1 MILESFGLEKYMDE
15 LMDSTNYI
23 LRLMK
28 YEGPQTSEPTLAARA
43 HSDQNTVTLLYQNE
57 VNGLEIQTKDGEWIN
72 LKPSPDTFIVMIGE
86 SLSVSHSFMHI

>member
-1 MILESFGLEKYMDE
+1 MESFGLEKYMDE

-43 HSDQNTVTLLYQNE
+43 HSDQNTVTLLIKMRLMDWRFKPKMA
-57 VNGLEIQTKDGEWIN
+57 NGSK
-72 LKPSPDTFIVMIGE
+72 
-86 SLSVSHSFMHI
+86 

>member
-1 MILESFGLEKYMDE
+1 MESFGLEKYMDE
-15 LMDSTNYI
+15 LVDSTNYI

-72 LKPSPDTFIVMIGE
+72 VKPSPDTFIVMIGE